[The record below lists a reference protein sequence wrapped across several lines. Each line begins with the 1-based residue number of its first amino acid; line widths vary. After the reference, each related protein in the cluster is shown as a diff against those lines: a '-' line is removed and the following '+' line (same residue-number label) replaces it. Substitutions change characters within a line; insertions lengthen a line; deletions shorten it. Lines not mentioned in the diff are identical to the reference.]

1 VRCASCSA
9 IGYRKCKALQG
20 MNTIGALRPGS
31 IVLWEHP
38 ERRAGGGAMPVL
50 SLGESG
56 DGRSIALAVDG
67 THLLEWSELSERG
80 AGRAYSALWEG
91 LVGWLMRDPRY
102 ESARLELTNE
112 CRAGLPVELRITRL
126 PGPAV
131 DVNVSLEELGS
142 VVDPDKP
149 LPDKKLRMEANV
161 ETVTVPLGALG
172 EGGFSATVRIGS
184 APPTRF
190 DFACERG
197 GVAFADSRPD
207 PVLLE
212 RLAQQTGGVSLRASS
227 ASSLKAPPPTR
238 VASQRMSAP
247 LLSAWVWALLAGS
260 SIGVHWY
267 LRRRAGLI

>member
-1 VRCASCSA
+1 VRELL
-9 IGYRKCKALQG
+9 GDRLPQMQG

-38 ERRAGGGAMPVL
+38 ERRSGGSSMPVL

-102 ESARLELTNE
+102 ESARLELIHE
-112 CRAGLPVELRITRL
+112 CRAGLPVELSITRL
-126 PGPAV
+126 PGPAA
-131 DVNVSLEELGS
+131 DVTVSLEELGS

-149 LPDKKLRMEANV
+149 LPDRKLRMEANV
-161 ETVTVPLGALG
+161 ETATVPLGALG

-207 PVLLE
+207 PALLE
-212 RLAQQTGGVSLRASS
+212 RLAEQTGGVSLAASG
-227 ASSLKAPPPTR
+227 ASSLRAPPPTR

-247 LLSAWVWALLAGS
+247 LLPAWVWALLAGT
-260 SIGVHWY
+260 SIGLHWY